1 MRPTIVE
8 VLPVPAEAMIKLLPI
23 GAVAAFNCSVFS
35 LLSGMKGAYFL
46 RYCK

>member
-1 MRPTIVE
+1 MVE

-35 LLSGMKGAYFL
+35 LLSGIAETYFL
-46 RYCK
+46 RYFK